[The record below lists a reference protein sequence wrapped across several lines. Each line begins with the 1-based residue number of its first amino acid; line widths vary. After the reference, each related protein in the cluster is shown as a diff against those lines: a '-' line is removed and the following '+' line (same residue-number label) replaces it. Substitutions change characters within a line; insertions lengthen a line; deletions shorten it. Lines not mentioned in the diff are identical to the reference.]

1 LPFFE
6 RQDGLRRS
14 FSSKMV
20 FSTNH
25 KYHVISRS
33 RPFLFPSF
41 FISIVLTSNLSW
53 PWWSTIS
60 KGNKMLVFGEKRRL
74 YPEIRMFAYEQ
85 CNCRILYFVAWSP
98 LEAEEKTSCDIYFHL
113 DFSPFSGLLSLPA
126 TKWPWAIKVDPQ
138 TISEPRG
145 QSLNARKH

>member
-1 LPFFE
+1 
-6 RQDGLRRS
+6 
-14 FSSKMV
+14 MV

-113 DFSPFSGLLSLPA
+113 DFSPSLASFPSLPQNGREQSKLTLRPSQSHEA
-126 TKWPWAIKVDPQ
+126 RVSMQGNIRRLEVKKKGQKW
-138 TISEPRG
+138 
-145 QSLNARKH
+145 L